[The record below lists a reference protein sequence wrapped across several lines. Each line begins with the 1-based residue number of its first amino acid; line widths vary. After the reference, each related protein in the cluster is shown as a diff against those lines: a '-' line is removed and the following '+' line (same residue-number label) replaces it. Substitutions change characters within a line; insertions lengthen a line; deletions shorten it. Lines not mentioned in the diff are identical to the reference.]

1 MPQDITFLDVKEANH
16 AERQRLLNRRF
27 VLERKKADDDDTL
40 EPDLEHE
47 LQEVIAK
54 TKLTAAALKKAKSPN
69 EQEKLKS
76 AVQPDASYQVKLVD
90 PLLIAVRDA
99 VGLSVPAV
107 ANIGDPVDGVFP
119 GTASAD
125 EATLAIT
132 YGILTADNQTAPKG
146 DLFSRTVSNALGQYM
161 DEKNKP
167 VFDKVLQILSEN
179 GGDSHAVRTNQWAS
193 VSRQLRADNVTV
205 EDEHIALL
213 ALDALSNRVGSGDA
227 AAPSSIDIVLPDL
240 DTGADIQ
247 IVVANVKAMKLLYFA
262 AMLEEVK
269 FFATTDKLVELF
281 QNGMLPLGRGP
292 AGDGLFKYWKKTV
305 TRLSETERRN
315 LYMRGFGFPGG
326 DAAMAITPNRE
337 FSDLWLRFI
346 SAVSN
351 FNRQSTV
358 DQLLRSNMPSSVN
371 SEQVKKAG
379 RDLGANLSLHGY
391 GIAYF
396 AATDLQQ
403 QINDVMT
410 LLNDSEIRGAY
421 GARDMWQ
428 LIEQVSIYELGGAKN
443 TVRYRTMATAGGI
456 IIAWIGNHTS
466 QLTGT
471 FTDPILDLDT
481 IRRPPI
487 RAPGVRPTE
496 NPTDRDLV
504 DACDQWL
511 AVTGTQ
517 DQQVSEY
524 SQPADTPNTTSRP
537 VQIPQAARDLLESV
551 GVQAAYTGGPT
562 NGNGNGNG
570 RLAGFR

>member
-1 MPQDITFLDVKEANH
+1 MPQSITFLDLKEANH

-27 VLERKKADDDDTL
+27 LLERKKAEDGKTL

-47 LQEVIAK
+47 LQDVIAK
-54 TKLTAAALKKAKSPN
+54 TKLTPTALRKAGSAN
-69 EQEKLKS
+69 EKAQLQS
-76 AVQPDASYQVKLVD
+76 AVQPDASYVVKLVD
-90 PLLIAVRDA
+90 PLLIAVRAA

-107 ANIGDPVDGVFP
+107 AKVADPVDGAFP
-119 GTASAD
+119 GYVGAD
-125 EATLAIT
+125 EATLAVT
-132 YGILTADNQTAPKG
+132 YGILTADNQTAPDG
-146 DLFSRTVSNALGQYM
+146 DLFSKTVSNALGEYT
-161 DEKNKP
+161 KATNKP
-167 VFDKVLQILSEN
+167 VFDRVLDILSDA
-179 GGDSHAVRTNQWAS
+179 GGASHAVRTNQWAA
-193 VSRQLRADNVTV
+193 VARQLRADNVTA
-205 EDEHIALL
+205 DNEHIQLL
-213 ALDALSNRVGSGDA
+213 ALDVLSTRVASGETA
-227 AAPSSIDIVLPDL
+227 ARSSIDIILPDL
-240 DTGADIQ
+240 DSGSDIQ

-269 FFATTDKLVELF
+269 FFAVTDKLVELF

-292 AGDGLFKYWKKTV
+292 AGDGLFAYWKKAV
-305 TRLSETERRN
+305 SRLSETERRN

-326 DAAMAITPNRE
+326 DVAMAITPNRD

-396 AATDLQQ
+396 AATELQQ

-410 LLNDSEIRGAY
+410 LLNDPEIRGAY

-456 IIAWIGNHTS
+456 IVAWIGNHTT

-487 RAPGVRPTE
+487 RAAGVRPTE

-524 SQPADTPNTTSRP
+524 SQPVDTPNTTSRP
-537 VQIPQAARDLLESV
+537 IQIPQAARDLLESV

-562 NGNGNGNG
+562 NGNG
-570 RLAGFR
+570 RLAGLR